1 MTITLTYATSDGS
14 AVAGTD
20 YELTT
25 GTLML
30 SSGISSFTFT
40 VKILDDLDNVEIEL
54 SETFTVSLSVVDQLP
69 AGVALTLSVA
79 IVTIED
85 NDEAVVPVE
94 PVEIGFD
101 PVSYVVGEDSG
112 TVELRVS
119 VLSGVLTDA
128 ITLTYATSDGSAV
141 AGTDYELTTGTLM
154 LSSGISSFTFTVR
167 ILDDLDNVEI
177 ELSETFTVCSE
188 CG

>member
-40 VKILDDLDNVEIEL
+40 VKILDDLNNVEIEL

-119 VLSGVLTDA
+119 VLSGDTNGCYNA
-128 ITLTYATSDGSAV
+128 
-141 AGTDYELTTGTLM
+141 
-154 LSSGISSFTFTVR
+154 
-167 ILDDLDNVEI
+167 DLRDV
-177 ELSETFTVCSE
+177 
-188 CG
+188 

>member
-1 MTITLTYATSDGS
+1 M
-14 AVAGTD
+14 
-20 YELTT
+20 
-25 GTLML
+25 
-30 SSGISSFTFT
+30 
-40 VKILDDLDNVEIEL
+40 
-54 SETFTVSLSVVDQLP
+54 VDQLP

-119 VLSGVLTDA
+119 VLSGVLTDDDN
-128 ITLTYATSDGSAV
+128 SDLRDV
-141 AGTDYELTTGTLM
+141 
-154 LSSGISSFTFTVR
+154 
-167 ILDDLDNVEI
+167 
-177 ELSETFTVCSE
+177 
-188 CG
+188 